1 MIIGCGIDI
10 VELERIKDLIDRHGG
25 RATKKIFTD
34 AEIEY
39 CQGKKKY
46 WQHFAGRFAA
56 KEAVAKA
63 LGTGIQDGIAFR
75 DIEVTLGDL
84 GAPKIVLTGGAEKRA
99 NELGVVKIHLSISHG
114 EDYAVAQA
122 IAEGS

>member
-10 VELERIKDLIDRHGG
+10 VELERIKEMVDRHGE

-39 CQGKKKY
+39 CHEKRKY

-63 LGTGIQDGIAFR
+63 LGTGIRDGIAFR
-75 DIEVTLGDL
+75 DIEVTLDDL
-84 GAPKIVLTGGAEKRA
+84 GAPRIVLSGGARKRA
-99 NELGVVKIHLSISHG
+99 DELGVIKVHLSISHG

>member
-10 VELERIKDLIDRHGG
+10 IELERIKDLIDRHGE
-25 RATKKIFTD
+25 RASKKIFTD

-39 CQGKKKY
+39 CKAKRKY

-75 DIEVTLGDL
+75 DIEVTLDDL

-99 NELGVVKIHLSISHG
+99 NDLGIVKVHLSISHG

>member
-10 VELERIKDLIDRHGG
+10 VELERIKDLIDRHGD
-25 RATKKIFTD
+25 RASKKIFTD

-39 CQGKKKY
+39 CQDKKKY

-75 DIEVTLGDL
+75 DIEVTLDDL
-84 GAPKIVLTGGAEKRA
+84 GAPAITLTGGAQKRA
-99 NELGVVKIHLSISHG
+99 DELGVIKVHLSISHG
-114 EDYAVAQA
+114 EDHAVAQA
-122 IAEGS
+122 IAEGD